1 MMVYGMVFLPMTAE
15 DFICSG
21 IKEVN
26 YYVVVFLWLW
36 TECKESLK

>member
-21 IKEVN
+21 IKEV
-26 YYVVVFLWLW
+26 
-36 TECKESLK
+36 KSLFFYDYGR